1 MGIWCTVEGEIST
14 SSESGLSIKKVFIP
28 EPYCEVSGT
37 IDTFKKQNG
46 RYFHRV
52 NLTAYKDGKWACD
65 WLNEVI
71 EEIKNRD
78 PSAKVD
84 LQLTSRWLT

>member
-1 MGIWCTVEGEIST
+1 MGIYCQVEGEIST
-14 SSESGLSIKKVFIP
+14 SAESRVSIKKIFIP
-28 EPYCEVSGT
+28 EPYCEVMGT
-37 IDTFKKQNG
+37 VDTYKKHSG

-52 NLTAYKDGKWACD
+52 NITAYKDGKWACD

-71 EEIKNRD
+71 KEIMNRD

-84 LQLTSRWLT
+84 LQLTNRWLT